1 MTAHSRSVSPALAT
15 SRSAETSHLAEEGIV
30 AGLIGAATVALWF
43 LILDTI
49 QGRPLY
55 TPSVLGTAVFRP
67 AALAHLEHVPV
78 SFESALMFTWV
89 HALVFA
95 ALGGAAAQLLGLAEK
110 NPSYGFGIVLLFV
123 VLMFGF
129 LVAAMLFA
137 EGVLRAIAW
146 PAILIGNV
154 LAAGAM
160 AVYFR
165 RRHPDLTILP

>member
-1 MTAHSRSVSPALAT
+1 MTAQIRTASPALVTA
-15 SRSAETSHLAEEGIV
+15 RSTASSKLYEEGIV
-30 AGLIGAATVALWF
+30 AGLLGAATVALWF
-43 LILDTI
+43 LIVDTI

-67 AALAHLEHVPV
+67 AALANVEHAPV
-78 SFESALMFTWV
+78 SFEAALMFTWV

-95 ALGGAAAQLLGLAEK
+95 ALGGAVAHFVGLAEK
-110 NPSYGFGIVLLFV
+110 NPNYGFGIVLMFV
-123 VLMFGF
+123 ILMFGL

-137 EGVLRAIAW
+137 EGVLQALTW
-146 PAILIGNV
+146 PAILVGNL
-154 LAAGAM
+154 LAAAAM